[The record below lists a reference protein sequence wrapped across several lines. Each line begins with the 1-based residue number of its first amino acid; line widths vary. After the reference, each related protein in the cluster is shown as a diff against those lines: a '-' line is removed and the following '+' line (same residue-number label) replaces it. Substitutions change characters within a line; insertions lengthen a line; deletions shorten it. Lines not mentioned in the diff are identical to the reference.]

1 MGGIAGQYCFKG
13 GRPDR
18 RLLAAM
24 SERFAHRGPDGE
36 GSHICENTGLVH
48 RRLAIIDISP
58 EGLQPMTN
66 EDSSLWLVFNGEIYN
81 FVELRDE
88 LQKKGHTFYS
98 KSDTEVILHAYEEW
112 GHDCL
117 ARFNGM
123 WAFALWDEKKQELFC
138 SRDRFGIKP
147 FYYTTAGGSFL
158 FASEIK
164 ALLAHPEA
172 GNKPDDK
179 MLCTYLAWGVQD
191 HCSRTMFDGILQI
204 EPGHALIVTKD
215 GIQPPFQYWD
225 VKVNPEIGGDKDD
238 EAVAAHLRELLLE
251 AARIHLRSDVAVGTC
266 LSGGIDSS
274 ILTVLINTLIRSE
287 APESVGARQK
297 TFSVVFSDKKF
308 DESRY
313 IDEVVAATGVDA
325 DRTEPAPAQLWEDID
340 RLVYLQD
347 EPFGS
352 LSIYAQYCVMR
363 LAAQKVKVVL
373 DGQGADELLAGYL
386 GYQGSYIR
394 GLISTY
400 HWGTAFCEIAG
411 SMKEHGDFFQSS
423 RKQLHVRKTR
433 RSLLKCTPETIDRY
447 QGSLDEVL
455 HRELLSTNLPAL
467 LHYEDRNSMGFSLE
481 SRVPYLDVRLV
492 EYIASLPLSQKIRVG
507 VTKFALRTA
516 IRDKV
521 PESVRCR
528 RDKMGFVTPEECW
541 MKNELRPFML
551 AIFSSDSFKSRPYW
565 DADAVAQDYLAFL
578 DGRSTYSPEVW
589 RIACAELWMRKFI
602 DSPCE
607 TAPAA

>member
-1 MGGIAGQYCFKG
+1 MCGIAGQYCYDG

-24 SERFAHRGPDGE
+24 SERLAHRGPDGE
-36 GSHICENTGLVH
+36 GTHISGSTGLVH
-48 RRLAIIDISP
+48 RRLAIIDLSP
-58 EGLQPMTN
+58 DGLQPMTN
-66 EDSSLWLVFNGEIYN
+66 EDSSRWLVFNGEIYN
-81 FVELRDE
+81 FVELREE
-88 LQKKGHTFYS
+88 LLKKGHTFYS

-117 ARFNGM
+117 TRFNGM

-138 SRDRFGIKP
+138 ARDRFGIKP
-147 FYYTTAGGSFL
+147 FYYTTAGGTFL

-164 ALLAHPEA
+164 ALLAHPAA

-191 HCSRTMFDGILQI
+191 HCSHTMFDGVFQI
-204 EPGHALIVTKD
+204 EPGHALVVTRE
-215 GIQPPFQYWD
+215 GIQPPFRYWD
-225 VKVNPEIGGDKDD
+225 VKVNPEIGGEDDD
-238 EAVAAHLRELLLE
+238 EAVGAHLRELLLE

-274 ILTVLINTLIRSE
+274 TLTVLINTLVRSE
-287 APESVGARQK
+287 APESVGSRQK
-297 TFSVVFSDKKF
+297 TFSVVFADKKF

-325 DRTEPAPAQLWEDID
+325 DRTEPAPDQLWEDID

-394 GLISTY
+394 GLLRTY
-400 HWGTAFCEIAG
+400 HWRTAIKEITG
-411 SMKEHGDFFQSS
+411 SLKEHRDFFHTARQ
-423 RKQLHVRKTR
+423 QLQVRKTR
-433 RSLLKCTPETIDRY
+433 RSLLKCTPDTIDRY
-447 QGSLDEVL
+447 QGPLDEVL

-492 EYIASLPLSQKIRVG
+492 EYIASLPLSQKIRAG
-507 VTKFALRTA
+507 VTKVALRTA

-551 AIFSSDSFKSRPYW
+551 EIFSSKSFKSRIYW

-578 DGRSTYSPEVW
+578 DGRSTYSPEIW

-602 DSPCE
+602 DTSCKTVPVS
-607 TAPAA
+607 